1 MTQRHWIMIAA
12 LGSAAMMLGALGFQ
26 YLGGFHPCKL
36 CYWQRYP
43 HVIAV
48 VIGAI
53 ALWMPNRLLILLGA
67 LSAAVTCGFG
77 VYHAGVELKWWEGP
91 TTCTSGD
98 ITGMSTDALFDQIMN
113 APLTRCDDIVWQLAG
128 LSMAGWNA
136 VLSFV
141 LVGCWLMA
149 LRRA

>member
-12 LGSAAMMLGALGFQ
+12 LGSAALMLGALGFQ
-26 YLGGFHPCKL
+26 YLGGYPPCKM

-67 LSAAVTCGFG
+67 LSAAVTGVFG
-77 VYHAGVELKWWEGP
+77 VYHAGVEWKWWQGP

-98 ITGMSTDALFDQIMN
+98 ISGLSTDALLDQIMN

-136 VLSFV
+136 IISFA
-141 LVGCWLMA
+141 LVGCWLLA
-149 LRRA
+149 LRRG